1 MAKVV
6 TGRAGRERRRE
17 ERFEQYAIDV
27 APMLLRQL
35 KLTPEARIM
44 HLGSPGA
51 TAIAEAIAP
60 NLVGGELLIV
70 VYTYDEMEDLRA
82 ALAGLGNV
90 EVINEI
96 EDVDPDEPPF
106 DVITSIVPY
115 QHGRDYVDDLLA
127 SGLRLLSPSGTLFL
141 AGDRQQGFE
150 RHIEALG
157 AAGSRVKTL
166 VQNMHYRVVAASKP
180 TGGGGLR
187 PRSTTA

>member
-17 ERFEQYAIDV
+17 EQLEQYAADV
-27 APMLLRQL
+27 TPMLLRQL
-35 KLTPEARIM
+35 KLAPETHIM
-44 HLGSPGA
+44 HLGSTGA

-60 NLVGGELLIV
+60 NLIGGEMLIV
-70 VYTYDEMEDLRA
+70 VYTYDEMEELRA

-106 DVITSIVPY
+106 EIITSIVPY
-115 QHGRDYVDDLLA
+115 QHGRDYVDELLA
-127 SGLRLLSPSGTLFL
+127 SGLRLLSPSGTLVV

-150 RHIEALG
+150 RHLEAL
-157 AAGSRVKTL
+157 AASGSRVTTL
-166 VQNMHYRVVAASKP
+166 TQNVHYRVASATKP

-187 PRSTTA
+187 RKSATA